1 MKFQA
6 LVPLVVLV
14 APFESAAQEA
24 GFAPSEGEWAARDL
38 EGRWMLV
45 ERETLEHG
53 WARVD
58 ALVRFLEERR
68 EVGLLERLCLYPRSE
83 GHFATFEGA
92 LARLDAPQWARAV
105 EWNLRQL
112 DSHKRDEANAAFFER
127 RPGVARAW
135 LEAHESELR
144 PLAADVLARLRS
156 ANVPPEPAPHL
167 LAPWKLEDVL
177 APLATTQE
185 VHDFGSNLRAEPGVT
200 YLHQVEDALRAV
212 AQKQLFEEPW
222 LSRLFS
228 LTQHERAE
236 VRAHA
241 WLTLGEAARGRI
253 PAERLDTAAHL
264 VVIDSASAD
273 ARVRTAATLAL
284 GRRADWDPI
293 AWCELHRIALDP
305 RHAAWASAVHSLRQS
320 GDAWS
325 AELLAELVRK
335 LEEPT
340 QRHLAEA
347 TVDALRASV
356 APRVYLTLERT
367 ATAGFVRSPIAK
379 RRGEWTVRKF
389 ATTTDKDE
397 AQALADVAAN
407 YEAAADLKALVERA
421 APGANLDAA
430 VRGLAAEFGRSR

>member
-1 MKFQA
+1 VKFHA

-14 APFESAAQEA
+14 APQEA
-24 GFAPSEGEWAARDL
+24 GFAPSEADWAARDL
-38 EGRWMLV
+38 EGRWVLV

-58 ALVRFLEERR
+58 SLVRFLEQRR
-68 EVGLLERLCLYPRSE
+68 EAELLERLCLYPRSE
-83 GHFATFEGA
+83 GHFATFEAA

-105 EWNLRQL
+105 EWNLRQN
-112 DSHKRDEANAAFFER
+112 DSHKRDEANSAFFER
-127 RPGVARAW
+127 RPRVARAW
-135 LEAHESELR
+135 LEAHERELR
-144 PLAADVLARLRS
+144 PLATDVLARLRAS
-156 ANVPPEPAPHL
+156 SVASEPTPHL
-167 LAPWKLEDVL
+167 LAPWKLEEL
-177 APLATTQE
+177 LSPLAAAQE
-185 VHDFGSNLRAEPGVT
+185 VLDFGSKTHAEPGAL

-222 LSRLFS
+222 LSQVLA
-228 LTQHERAE
+228 LTRHDRAE
-236 VRAHA
+236 SRAHA

-264 VVIDSASAD
+264 AVIDSGDSD

-284 GRRADWDPI
+284 GRRADWDAL

-305 RHAAWASAVHSLRQS
+305 RHAAWASAVHSLRQC

-325 AELLAELVRK
+325 AELLAELARK

-367 ATAGFVRSPIAK
+367 AIAELVRSPITK
-379 RRGEWTVRKF
+379 QRSEWTARKF
-389 ATTTDKDE
+389 DTSTDKDE

-407 YEAAADLKALVERA
+407 YASPADLKALVERA
-421 APGANLDAA
+421 APGSDLDAT
-430 VRGLAAEFGRSR
+430 VRGLASRLGRNR